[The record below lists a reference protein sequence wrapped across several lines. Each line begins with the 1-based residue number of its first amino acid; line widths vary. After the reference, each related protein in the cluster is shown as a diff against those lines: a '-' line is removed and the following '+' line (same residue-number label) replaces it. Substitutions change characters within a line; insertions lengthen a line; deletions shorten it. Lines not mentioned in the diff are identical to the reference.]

1 MPKDIHSN
9 AADVA
14 ALLNS
19 AASSYVQWMKKLADI
34 QDIRCKMRQYVDEAR
49 NCVQAA
55 VQSNVT
61 KQDCNNARKDFNNM
75 SYFGADVKKL
85 LDMMLDTILPESK
98 LKQFPWKDDID
109 VMFLESDSMFHHVNG
124 TIHVDIVSKKLKR
137 AVIVYVPVKDAVDVN
152 FLTPNMQNGKYI
164 VKALTPETSVPHDEG
179 KSRREWCV
187 IASYMFPSS
196 VVEALDAYFSGK
208 LDNEL
213 ENLESWYDKEPPLMY
228 ALDYDEA
235 LDLEPQAN
243 ELFDDYTDRV
253 LFNTID
259 AANFR
264 RFDGKDYYGP
274 RISCILNDNKLLAPF
289 RNSTIQNV

>member
-1 MPKDIHSN
+1 MCKDIPSN

-14 ALLNS
+14 SLLN
-19 AASSYVQWMKKLADI
+19 AVASSYRRWRNSLADI
-34 QDIRCKMRQYVDEAR
+34 HDIRFKMRQYVAEAR
-49 NCVQAA
+49 NCMQAA
-55 VQSNVT
+55 VQSKVT
-61 KQDCNNARKDFNNM
+61 MQDCVRAKKDFDNKRH
-75 SYFGADVKKL
+75 FGADVKTL
-85 LDMMLDTILPESK
+85 LDKVLDEILPESK
-98 LKQFPWKDDID
+98 LKHLPWKDDID

-152 FLTPNMQNGKYI
+152 FLTPNMWNGKYI

-213 ENLESWYDKEPPLMY
+213 ENLESWYGKEPPLMY

-235 LDLEPQAN
+235 LDLEPHAN
-243 ELFDDYTDRV
+243 ELSDDYTDRV